1 MDDAVDDEQVKA
13 AAQRFPEVAT
23 ALREA
28 EEAAATVDAIER
40 EIVAGGNATLDDL
53 EKAEKQGRLARLL
66 ARRIAGKAERDAE
79 RERLDRVAALEALVV
94 ERFGRHEGDLVDL
107 FEKAVDAL
115 TPFVEATVERNAA
128 LDSIRDELR
137 SVEPLPDDLRI
148 DRQGSAIHFRGHRI
162 DNLDVKALTAEVAA
176 RALLSAGQQTSTL
189 VKEAG
194 LVNDYETYEHHGVER
209 GALVGPSNRLRNL
222 ARTVAGDPP
231 PPHIPRAKQMPVGY
245 VDGDA

>member
-1 MDDAVDDEQVKA
+1 MTKTPADEIQEAEAAIKA
-13 AAQRFPEVAT
+13 AAVEVA
-23 ALREA
+23 
-28 EEAAATVDAIER
+28 
-40 EIVAGGNATLDDL
+40 DL
-53 EKAEKQGRLARLL
+53 SERLL
-66 ARRIAGKAERDAE
+66 AGDPTATAGALVAAEDELDKRQGVLAKALDFRKRRQERVAE
-79 RERLDRVAALEALVV
+79 RERLDRVAALEALVA

-107 FEKAVDAL
+107 FEQAVEAL

-128 LDSIRDELR
+128 LDSIRDELLA
-137 SVEPLPDDLRI
+137 VEPLPDDLRI

-189 VKEAG
+189 STLVKEAG
-194 LVNDYETYEHHGVER
+194 LANDYETHEHYGVER

-231 PPHIPRAKQMPVGY
+231 PPHIPRAKQLPVGY
-245 VDGDA
+245 IDGDA